1 MRVFRYNRLAW
12 FVPVFLGIIGLGMIR
27 NPMVRHPAMC
37 VVWALLVA
45 RLLCERRRA
54 LLLSERSL
62 IYRPAMGP
70 VTLVPWDQFEGAER
84 FANVG
89 VFFLGEVSLVGGFRF
104 TLRDGTSFGIPFDF
118 AKRSEVGEAED
129 YVKAMLADRA
139 RF

>member
-1 MRVFRYNRLAW
+1 
-12 FVPVFLGIIGLGMIR
+12 
-27 NPMVRHPAMC
+27 MVRHPAAC

-62 IYRPAMGP
+62 IYRPAMGRATP
-70 VTLVPWDQFEGAER
+70 VPWDQFERAER

-89 VFFLGEVSLVGGFRF
+89 VFFLGEVSLVGGLRF
-104 TLRDGTSFGIPFDF
+104 TLRDGTTFGIPLDF
-118 AKRSEVGEAED
+118 TKRSEAGEAAD
-129 YVKAMLADRA
+129 YVKAVLADRA